1 MFEYY
6 GRMIPSMIMPNCE
19 TVFVLTQ
26 KRRKM
31 LNCRDCRER
40 TSKEREFSK
49 QQYKGFL
56 NSTPFR
62 DWHVFMW
69 Q

>member
-26 KRRKM
+26 KHRKM

-62 DWHVFMW
+62 DWHAFMW